1 MWWIDYGLQNDR
13 KQGGCSK
20 ELYFE
25 LSKKNYRTKLWRW
38 GRKQIGR
45 KDLTVSERLAVWSL
59 VERFRLETFSS
70 HDAVKY
76 YALMTGM
83 SRNSFS
89 KAINGLIGKGVIQ
102 LVKEEEA
109 GKVYASLDRGG
120 KRHFL
125 LVGLAYEV
133 GKAERERAAFQAQ
146 DKYLGERARKE
157 AQERGRG

>member
-1 MWWIDYGLQNDR
+1 MMWWIDYGLQNDR

-45 KDLTVSERLAVWSL
+45 KDLTGSERLAVWSL

-109 GKVYASLDRGG
+109 GKVFESLERGG

-133 GKAERERAAFQAQ
+133 GKAGRERATFQTS
-146 DKYLGERARKE
+146 GERARKA
-157 AQERGRG
+157 AQERGWS

>member
-1 MWWIDYGLQNDR
+1 MWWIQYGLKNDR

-25 LSKKNYRTKLWRW
+25 LTKKNYRTKLWRW

-45 KDLTVSERLAVWSL
+45 KELTVSERLAVWSL

-89 KAINGLIGKGVIQ
+89 KAINGLIGKGIIK
-102 LVKEEEA
+102 LVKEAEE
-109 GKVYASLDRGG
+109 GKVFESLERGG
-120 KRHFL
+120 RRHFL
-125 LVGLAYEV
+125 FVGLAYEF
-133 GKAERERAAFQAQ
+133 GKAGRERATNQAL
-146 DKYLGERARKE
+146 YLGERARKE
-157 AQERGRG
+157 AQEIGRG